1 MGFPPELV
9 QTLSWHALCSRRSK
23 VLINEITVEQ
33 IDKNYQNL
41 EVLSLNA
48 LWNFNTYFY
57 YF

>member
-9 QTLSWHALCSRRSK
+9 QTLSWHALCSKLSK
-23 VLINEITVEQ
+23 VLINEITAEQ

-48 LWNFNTYFY
+48 LWNFNTHFY

>member
-9 QTLSWHALCSRRSK
+9 QTLSWHALCSKLSK
-23 VLINEITVEQ
+23 VLINEITAEQ

-48 LWNFNTYFY
+48 L
-57 YF
+57 